1 MPLLLEMTNCY
12 SSSYLASFPIMEVEW
27 RAAFCSLWMCYPSVY
42 PARCWPHGSPGDLN
56 KWISLLPGATVLP
69 LRGQYRH
76 AHHEQLCGH
85 AECGCL
91 GAGDECSSY
100 DLCILQRST
109 WVATP
114 FLLPTAAFCLRAP
127 WRAAQDSSSHRLS
140 PQMPALAVTCTGIW
154 SLCREALSLPYQ
166 QVKINW
172 KKYVQFSYNLRHI
185 SLYYC

>member
-69 LRGQYRH
+69 LRGQYRQ

-100 DLCILQRST
+100 DFMHSTEKYLGCNPIPAPHCSFLLTGALKGSTRQLKPQIKSPDASPGGYMHWNMESVQRSSI
-109 WVATP
+109 
-114 FLLPTAAFCLRAP
+114 F
-127 WRAAQDSSSHRLS
+127 
-140 PQMPALAVTCTGIW
+140 
-154 SLCREALSLPYQ
+154 ALSTSKNKLK
-166 QVKINW
+166 KI
-172 KKYVQFSYNLRHI
+172 RPI
-185 SLYYC
+185 